1 MYESERYKLM
11 SCCFI
16 MQVVIV
22 SYVFFANYWKLY
34 YVALDYNEAAVDGV
48 TYDQC
53 GFINTV

>member
-1 MYESERYKLM
+1 M